1 MSNPRFYAGEL
12 ASNVYTM
19 SLAESPTYPLSN
31 LSTYIPTDEWSS
43 SANTNAQTLSIDLG
57 SAKAIDT
64 IILHNHNLNLM
75 TTVKLQVDAAGN
87 PAFSS
92 PVDVVANLVTGATA
106 GIFKTEFGA
115 TTKRYWRILFT
126 DTNAVIPAIGQLFLS
141 SKFDVGQPYD
151 APFEGGNDEYETAQ
165 KTSLSGV
172 DRASQNFGGKTIF
185 KISFSLGGVTFK
197 LAWIAFHNKVRG
209 RLCPFYFADVE
220 DSIYLVK
227 FTQDYNPAETIRY
240 QLNNVQTVTL
250 LKQ

>member
-19 SLAESPTYPLSN
+19 SLAEAPLYPLSN

-43 SANTNAQTLSIDLG
+43 SAATNAQTLKIDLG

-64 IILHNHNLNLM
+64 IILDNHNVNLM
-75 TTVKLQVDAAGN
+75 TTVSLQVDAADN
-87 PAFSS
+87 PAFPN
-92 PVDVVANLVTGATA
+92 PVDVVADLSDTLTGN
-106 GIFKTEFGA
+106 IDKVEFA
-115 TTKRYWRILFT
+115 AATKRYWRILFT
-126 DTNAVIPAIGQLFLS
+126 DTNSVIPAIGQIFLS
-141 SKFDVGQPYD
+141 SKFDVAQPYD
-151 APFEGGNDEYETAQ
+151 APFEGGNDEYTTAQ

-185 KISFSLGGVTFK
+185 KIAFTLGDVTFK
-197 LAWIAFHNKVRG
+197 TNWIAFHNKVRG
-209 RLCPFYFADVE
+209 RFCPFYFADV
-220 DSIYLVK
+220 DDAIRLVK

-250 LKQ
+250 RKQ